1 MTIDPFNSEPEQEFG
16 KCCTERGHQPVLGQH
31 VDSKDG
37 RVGLAVGILVAK
49 ISGTVVKISVSLPPP
64 LNLYRKISVWD
75 GEGEV
80 RRYRR

>member
-1 MTIDPFNSEPEQEFG
+1 M
-16 KCCTERGHQPVLGQH
+16 
-31 VDSKDG
+31 DSKDG